1 MKKML
6 KLMLTAS
13 VSAAVM
19 LASCTEGDL
28 PASPTPP
35 ATEDTPVQVELK
47 LKSEQM
53 DTRAIDEDAINDI
66 NIYFFGNNI
75 NYHFYYPEYAPS
87 FVFEILPGTYTLC
100 VVTNVHKDMGGMTES
115 ELIRYKY
122 SVDGMVDD
130 IPMTASMNVSILGAM
145 TLPTLEVTRA
155 AAKIAYTIS
164 VDAAVSENIKLRS
177 VQFCNV
183 PRSTVLFGANPS
195 STDKGEYYDADV
207 VNIDNDKTYSEVFYM
222 LENCQG
228 EVESITDPRDKSP
241 ENAPVCATYMRIV
254 AEGADKVL
262 EYTVYLGENSTSNF
276 DVRRNTKH
284 TMNLVIKGE
293 NEIDNRVTVYE
304 GIYYGSANCY
314 LVGPDQT
321 SCEIDITPYLT
332 NSKYERTGVK
342 APDAPQVASVT
353 ALWGEELILPEVSL
367 DTDNNKVTVSSVP
380 TGNTVVAIKDNL
392 GTILWSYHIW
402 KPEID
407 ATKTL
412 AYPIANPSTG
422 NYIETLHVMPLA
434 LGAVNT
440 ATTTSSDEQKAKA
453 CGFYYQW
460 GRKDPLGRLASLTT
474 ASYVRT
480 YPAIDWETDI
490 AQAGGRTRTEAIA
503 YSIAHPTTFL
513 YGNNW
518 QNDWVYD
525 MWDKTKTVFD
535 PCPEGYRVANGNS
548 GYNFCKRNA
557 GNFTTPNVKGSFN
570 LGYDFYYNGQGLGNT
585 DFYPTS
591 GNRKTDGTL
600 QYTCGINRND
610 AGHYWCGNANARH
623 DKIYRF
629 IFMENDVDVYYQNL
643 SSGSAS
649 AKPVRCV
656 KE

>member
-1 MKKML
+1 MIL
-6 KLMLTAS
+6 KTTIS
-13 VSAAVM
+13 PPPSETEVAVQIRLVVDDM
-19 LASCTEGDL
+19 M
-28 PASPTPP
+28 
-35 ATEDTPVQVELK
+35 ATR
-47 LKSEQM
+47 S
-53 DTRAIDEDAINDI
+53 IDENAIADV
-66 NIYFFGNNI
+66 NIYLYSSKK
-75 NYHFYYPEYAPS
+75 NYHFYYAENAPS
-87 FVFEILPGTYTLC
+87 FELQVLPGEYTLC
-100 VVTNVHKDMGGMTES
+100 VITNMHKDMGLMS
-115 ELIRYKY
+115 NSLLIQQKY
-122 SVDGMVDD
+122 YIEKMQND
-130 IPMTASMNVSILGAM
+130 IPMTASMKIGIVGAM
-145 TLPTLEVTRA
+145 TLPAIEVTRI
-155 AAKIAYTIS
+155 AAKITYGIT
-164 VDAAVSENIKLRS
+164 VDDAVASAIKLRS
-177 VQFCNV
+177 VQFCNA
-183 PRSTVLFGANPS
+183 PSMTVMFGTGSS
-195 STDKGEYYDADV
+195 STNKTYYYDDV
-207 VNIDNDKTYSEVFYM
+207 VVDIYNDKIYTGDYYM
-222 LENCQG
+222 LDNCQG
-228 EVESITDPRDKSP
+228 EVSSITDPKDKSP
-241 ENAPVCATYMRIV
+241 ENAPECATYMRIL
-254 AEGADKVL
+254 ADGENGKIL
-262 EYTVYLGENSTSNF
+262 EYIVYLGENSTSNF
-276 DVRRNTKH
+276 DVKKNTKH

-353 ALWGEELILPEVSL
+353 ALWGEKLILPAVSL

-412 AYPIANPSTG
+412 VYPIANPSTG

-460 GRKDPLGRLASLTT
+460 GRKDPLGRLASLTK

-490 AQAGGRTRTEAIA
+490 ARAGGRTRTEAIA

-513 YGNNW
+513 YGSNW

-535 PCPEGYRVANGNS
+535 PCPEGYRVANGNL

-591 GNRKTDGTL
+591 GTRKSDDGTL
-600 QYTCGINRND
+600 LHTCGITGND
-610 AGHYWCGNANARH
+610 AGHYWCGNANTRH
-623 DKIYRF
+623 DEMYRF
-629 IFMENDVDVYYQNL
+629 IFKENDVDAYYQNWTT
-643 SSGSAS
+643 GSAS